1 MSTESSSSPR
11 SFRLSPGTAEMLDRR
26 AAALGQSRNALAE
39 RLLAEGLRRE
49 EHPMV
54 WFRSNADGVRTA
66 AVVGRR
72 LYIWQV
78 IDALRQLDGAVA
90 EVADHFQLTE
100 LQVRAAVDYYAEFG
114 DEIDA
119 DAKNSLEFAR
129 RERERREKAATLAP

>member
-1 MSTESSSSPR
+1 MSAEPSSSPR
-11 SFRLSPGTAEMLDRR
+11 SFRLSASTAEMLDRR
-26 AAALGQSRNALAE
+26 AADLGQSRNALAE

-72 LYIWQV
+72 MYIWQLV
-78 IDALRQLDGAVA
+78 DALRQLDGDVA
-90 EVADHFQLTE
+90 KVADDFQLTE
-100 LQVRAAVDYYAEFG
+100 PQVRAAVDYYAEFG

-119 DAKNSLEFAR
+119 DAERSREFAR

>member
-1 MSTESSSSPR
+1 MSSHAAPSPR
-11 SFRLSPGTAEMLDRR
+11 SFRLSANTAEMLDRR

-72 LYIWQV
+72 MYIWQV
-78 IDALRQLDGAVA
+78 IDALRQVDGAV
-90 EVADHFQLTE
+90 EKVADDFQLTE
-100 LQVRAAVDYYAEFG
+100 LQVRAAVDYYAEFD

-119 DAKNSLEFAR
+119 DAERSREFAR
-129 RERERREKAATLAP
+129 RERERREKAASLTT

>member
-1 MSTESSSSPR
+1 MTSDSVSSPR
-11 SFRLSPGTAEMLDRR
+11 SFRLTASTAAMLDRR
-26 AAALGQSRNALAE
+26 AADLGQTRNALAE

-72 LYIWQV
+72 MYIWQLV
-78 IDALRQLDGAVA
+78 DALRQMDGDVA
-90 EVADHFQLTE
+90 KVADDFQLTE

-119 DAKNSLEFAR
+119 DAERSREFAR